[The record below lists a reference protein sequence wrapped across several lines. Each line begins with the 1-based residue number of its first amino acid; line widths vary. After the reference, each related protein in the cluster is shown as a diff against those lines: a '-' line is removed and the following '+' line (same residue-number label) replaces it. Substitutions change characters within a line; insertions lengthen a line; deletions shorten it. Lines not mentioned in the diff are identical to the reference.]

1 MSTSL
6 SPMDVLQIGGAGG
19 AVSVAL
25 LVLYKLASMI
35 VNHRCRSDCCGRL
48 FSLGIEVEA
57 TIPQP
62 YRTELSGEATLNH
75 RLLTECH
82 LSGLSD
88 GIPSASRPIP
98 IPPSRYQSTME
109 VIHRNSPT
117 GVEEDMSSL
126 SQSSQPSTV
135 TIEP

>member
-19 AVSVAL
+19 VVSVVL
-25 LVLYKLASMI
+25 LIIYKLCGTI
-35 VNHRCRSDCCGRL
+35 INHRCRSDCCGRL

-57 TIPQP
+57 TNTLPHRI
-62 YRTELSGEATLNH
+62 ELSGETTLGH
-75 RLLTECH
+75 RLLGECH

-88 GIPSASRPIP
+88 GILNVSQPIP
-98 IPPSRYQSTME
+98 IPPSRHQSTME
-109 VIHRNSPT
+109 AIHRNSPT